1 MGLGQSIINVSSGAR
16 GRLSKFACSIF
27 VLFIILV
34 AYPVI
39 NILPVAA
46 LTGVMFNVVYR
57 TMVWSS
63 LKLMVVALLPL
74 RLRNRCLREEGSRAK
89 KVPRADAFV
98 IMVVTIMT
106 LLTDLAQAVVCGV
119 AISVLMYVYESA
131 EFISVAPRERSST
144 DEPQI
149 YDVHGVLFFGSTSKF
164 LECFNVEKDPEK
176 VRLVFESSYV
186 SDYSALEALNKLG
199 ERYHACGKHLTLELL
214 HPNNSKIIDKAQK
227 LLGKEIGV
235 EIDGALVLPMVSEP
249 HRIEGFGTTH
259 TFLLSRAADAAASL
273 SVPIRRQGRTSTI

>member
-34 AYPVI
+34 AFPVI

-46 LTGVMFNVVYR
+46 LTGVMFNVVYQ

-63 LKLMVVALLPL
+63 FKLMVVALLPL
-74 RLRNRCLREEGSRAK
+74 RLRNRCLRAEGSREK
-89 KVPRADAFV
+89 KVPRTDAFV
-98 IMVVTIMT
+98 IAVVTVMT
-106 LLTDLAQAVVCGV
+106 LLTDLAKAVICGV
-119 AISVLMYVYESA
+119 AVSVLMYVYESA
-131 EFISVAPRERSST
+131 EFISVTLREGST
-144 DEPQI
+144 VGETV
-149 YDVHGVLFFGSTSKF
+149 YDVHGVLFFGSASKF
-164 LECFNVEKDPEK
+164 LECFDVANDPER
-176 VRLVFESSYV
+176 VRLVFQSSYV

-214 HPNNSKIIDKAQK
+214 HPKNSKIIDKAQK

-235 EIDGALVLPMVSEP
+235 ETDGTTALPLVSGLHEL
-249 HRIEGFGTTH
+249 EGYGTTH
-259 TFLLSRAADAAASL
+259 TFLLSRAADAAASM
-273 SVPIRRQGRTSTI
+273 SVRFRGNERRSTI